1 MAGRWGRSEHGRM
14 SEDRDWPEAIVYFRE
29 DQQLSP
35 PGAQMQ
41 VSGHVSF
48 EGPWLHIRL
57 RDRSEIVTVR
67 ADAVDRVVRRVPEK
81 KS

>member
-1 MAGRWGRSEHGRM
+1 M
-14 SEDRDWPEAIVYFRE
+14 SEERDWPEAIIYFRE

-41 VSGHVSF
+41 ASGQVAF

-57 RDRSEIVTVR
+57 RDRDEIVTVR
-67 ADAVDRVVRRVPEK
+67 ADAVDRVVRHRP
-81 KS
+81 S